1 MATKRFKVW
10 LLLIVFFIFP
20 MPSALAEIK
29 VFEKEVEEI
38 VGRGQSQE
46 QVEALRRSL
55 EQAGS

>member
-1 MATKRFKVW
+1 MATKIFKLW
-10 LLLIVFFIFP
+10 LLLIVFFVLP
-20 MPSALAEIK
+20 VPSALAEIK
-29 VFEKEVEEI
+29 VFDLEVEEI